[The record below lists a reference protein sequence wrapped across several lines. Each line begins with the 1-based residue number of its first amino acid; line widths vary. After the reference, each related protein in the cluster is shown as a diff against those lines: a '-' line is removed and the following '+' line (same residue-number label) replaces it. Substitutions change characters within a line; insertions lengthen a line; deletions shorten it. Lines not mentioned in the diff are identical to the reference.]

1 MTDKHIST
9 EVIQGRG
16 GDEGKEI
23 RERPSGAFEATG
35 SILFL

>member
-1 MTDKHIST
+1 MTDKHISI

-23 RERPSGAFEATG
+23 RERHSEAFKATG